1 MMSDLEKELRILQY
15 EKQVLCNMFEMSQ
28 KQNDIYRS
36 ALGEIMNLS
45 SLSPMINDIA
55 RKVLDG
61 PETRGCP
68 AGPIGVN
75 GLTKEELEGSGDE

>member
-1 MMSDLEKELRILQY
+1 MSELEKKLRILQY

-28 KQNDIYRS
+28 KQNDIYHS
-36 ALGEIMNLS
+36 TLVEIMNLS
-45 SLSPMINDIA
+45 SSCPMINDIA
-55 RKVLDG
+55 RKTLFGLRD
-61 PETRGCP
+61 RGCP